1 MNNYII
7 VRIQVPF
14 ENQETILSEVSRIFR
29 RFDSSTSLTNAYT
42 YKITA
47 LGERVDE
54 QASIFESGLDGLIR
68 KYSGFRY
75 HIMIFKEGV
84 HWPKSIRINKQ
95 GIKMLTNRMTDF
107 IPL

>member
-7 VRIQVPF
+7 VRVQVPY
-14 ENQETILSEVSRIFR
+14 ENQQSVLSEVSRIVR
-29 RFDSSTSLTNAYT
+29 RFDLPTSLTDSYT
-42 YKITA
+42 YKITN

-54 QASIFESGLDGLIR
+54 QASIFESGLDRLIR

-75 HIMIFKEGV
+75 HIMIFKEGS

-95 GIKMLTNRMTDF
+95 GVKMLTSRMTDF

>member
-7 VRIQVPF
+7 IRVQVPY
-14 ENQETILSEVSRIFR
+14 ENQEPILSEVSRIVR
-29 RFDSSTSLTNAYT
+29 RFDIPTSLTDSYT
-42 YKITA
+42 YKITG
-47 LGERVDE
+47 LGRRVDE
-54 QASIFESGLDGLIR
+54 QSSIFESGLDRLIR

-75 HIMIFKEGV
+75 HIMIFKEGA

-95 GIKMLTNRMTDF
+95 GLKMLTSRMTDF